1 MATPRVSVLM
11 PVFNTAFYLKE
22 AVESILAQTFTD
34 FEFLI
39 IDDASTD
46 GSIDIIES
54 FDDPRIKLI
63 RKPRNTGLTN
73 SINMGLDLARGEYIA
88 RMDSDD
94 ISLPD
99 RFAKQVALMDARPEV
114 GVCGTWVAFIGSQT
128 GIERKETE
136 PKAIKNNLFRT
147 NQFCHPAVFIRAA
160 TLRENG
166 IRFVPALEPAED
178 YAFWISVSRV
188 AQLVNLPEVLL
199 QYRIHPHQVSRVWS
213 KEQSER
219 FDHLR
224 LEQVKE
230 LGIIYTQE
238 EGDLHLALLKGAL
251 PATAANLFKTY
262 QWINKL
268 DLQNEKVKLFDAA
281 LFKAALRQDWAKL
294 VGNIVSYNR
303 SLAVLALNGKL
314 PVLSLLT
321 NKEKITFLPKCF
333 LQWQTRI

>member
-1 MATPRVSVLM
+1 M
-11 PVFNTAFYLKE
+11 PLYNTAPYLKE
-22 AVESILAQTFTD
+22 AIDSILNQTFAD

-46 GSIDIIES
+46 GSVDIVKS
-54 FDDPRIKLI
+54 YHDPRIKLI
-63 RKPRNTGLTN
+63 QKPKNTGLTN
-73 SINMGLDLARGEYIA
+73 SINMGLDAARGEYIA

-99 RFAKQVALMDARPEV
+99 RFAKQVAFLDAHPQV
-114 GVCGTWVAFIGSQT
+114 GVCGTWVDFIGSQT
-128 GIERKETE
+128 GTERKETDA
-136 PKAIKNNLFRT
+136 KAIKNNLFRT

-160 TLRENG
+160 TLREHG

-199 QYRIHPHQVSRVWS
+199 HYRIHPHQVSRVWS

-230 LGIIYTQE
+230 LGIACSPE
-238 EGDLHLALLKGAL
+238 EGDLHLALLKGTL
-251 PATAANLFKTY
+251 PATATNVFKAY
-262 QWINKL
+262 QWINRL
-268 DLQNEKVKLFDAA
+268 DQHNEKTRLFDPV
-281 LFKAALRQDWAKL
+281 LFRAALRQDWARL
-294 VGNIVSYNR
+294 VGNLVSYNR
-303 SLAVLALNGKL
+303 SLAMIALNGRL

-321 NKEKITFLPKCF
+321 TKEKITFLPKCL